1 MRLLALDTSTRR
13 ASAALV
19 DDSVTI
25 GVWTGDAARS
35 HAEQLPEGLL
45 SLVARAGGSH
55 EHTPF
60 GAVDVFAV
68 AIGPGSFTGLRIGI
82 ATIQGLAVVTGKPV
96 VGVSVLDALAE
107 VGRSNAR
114 ASDGSIV
121 GAWMDAHR
129 REVFAALYRNGEAD
143 EHETPDLK
151 MLEAP
156 SVGDPVAILDRWR
169 SASREPTAVAGDGAA
184 RYREYLEPHILVVEP
199 PPLGEVV
206 ARLGIASARA
216 GRLASP
222 AGLQPLYIRRPDAEI
237 ARDAHL
243 AH

>member
-1 MRLLALDTSTRR
+1 
-13 ASAALV
+13 
-19 DDSVTI
+19 
-25 GVWTGDAARS
+25 
-35 HAEQLPEGLL
+35 LPEGLL
-45 SLVARAGGSH
+45 SLVERVPGSPDR
-55 EHTPF
+55 TPF

-82 ATIQGLAVVTGKPV
+82 ATIQGLAIVTGTPV

-107 VGRSNAR
+107 VGRSTVR
-114 ASDGSIV
+114 ASDNAIV

-129 REVFAALYRNGEAD
+129 REVFAALYRLGEAD
-143 EHETPDLK
+143 EHVPPDQK

-169 SASREPTAVAGDGAA
+169 SAGREPSAVIGDGAA
-184 RYREYLEPHILVVEP
+184 RYRDHLPPHILVVEA

-206 ARLGIASARA
+206 ARLGLASARA